1 MDNYIHISDGN
12 DPFTFDKPIYES
24 NIMETNKKITS
35 SKEWDVPS
43 GEELEKEKMKN
54 EVLSII
60 QECSSF
66 EELCIIQDTI
76 EERVNLLFHTRV
88 WRDTH
93 FREHPLLK

>member
-1 MDNYIHISDGN
+1 
-12 DPFTFDKPIYES
+12 
-24 NIMETNKKITS
+24 MENNETKRTKDERN
-35 SKEWDVPS
+35 
-43 GEELEKEKMKN
+43 EE
-54 EVLSII
+54 VFSFI